1 MSGGA
6 FDYQEYKITMIAD
19 EIQNLIDSN
28 NTPNQSSVFSDA
40 TIAEFEKAIEYL
52 RIAHV
57 YAYRID
63 WLVSGDNGE
72 DTFHLLLKRDLNRIK
87 GE

>member
-28 NTPNQSSVFSDA
+28 NTPNQSSAFSDA

-57 YAYRID
+57 YAHRID